1 LVGHVLTILWCL
13 LGAGWA
19 STFHF
24 IDPTTGVAAVF
35 GTQILPTMDIDVWK
49 ANFDFENALYAGLA

>member
-1 LVGHVLTILWCL
+1 MARIIGS
-13 LGAGWA
+13 GWA

-35 GTQILPTMDIDVWK
+35 GTQILPIIDDEVLK
-49 ANFDFENALYAGLA
+49 ANLEFENALYAGLA